1 MATTFQNRLVGSIV
15 FVALI
20 VIFLP
25 DLLDGKKT
33 DYGDQF
39 QTIPAK
45 PIAQPIPDKI
55 PFPEDEIVDSLAQYQ
70 QKESDEA
77 AVDEIYLGEK
87 TAEEVAQK
95 SVEVAKTETVTA
107 EVSPEQKAQA
117 NKQAN
122 KTAAEPVKKPE
133 NKQVAT
139 AQNAWVIQLGS
150 FRHKNNVNNLREK
163 LQQEGYVSFTRP
175 IKTQSGELTK
185 VYVGPDLDKDKLEK
199 MIPALKRLTNLN
211 GKISAYQTTE

>member
-45 PIAQPIPDKI
+45 PVAQPIPDKM
-55 PFPEDEIVDSLAQYQ
+55 PFPETDVVDSLAEFE
-70 QKESDEA
+70 QKEVDEQ

-87 TAEEVAQK
+87 TAQQAEQTQAPSEQ
-95 SVEVAKTETVTA
+95 TETVTA
-107 EVSPEQKAQA
+107 QVSPEQQVTQAKAKPKTQSD
-117 NKQAN
+117 KTT
-122 KTAAEPVKKPE
+122 KTAKNEVPSH
-133 NKQVAT
+133 
-139 AQNAWVIQLGS
+139 AWVIQLGS
-150 FRHKNNVNNLREK
+150 FRHKNNVQNLREK

-185 VYVGPDLDKDKLEK
+185 VYVGPELDKDTLER
-199 MIPALKRLTNLN
+199 MLPGLKRLTNLN
-211 GKISAYQTTE
+211 GKISQYQTTE